1 MNDQHDDRDVA
12 ELEWRARD
20 AFKDSV
26 DDLDSATLSRLN
38 RSRQRALALAASR
51 RDRTGWRWK
60 VWAPA
65 GALAAGVLAAVLFMQ
80 SPTRTGLPA
89 QVAATGTGIDVQQ
102 DPLELLTAGE
112 DLDLAAEADLEFY
125 AWVELETAG
134 DDDGVG

>member
-1 MNDQHDDRDVA
+1 MNDQHDDHDAA
-12 ELEWRARD
+12 ELERRARE

-26 DDLDSATLSRLN
+26 DGLDSATLSRLN
-38 RSRQRALALAASR
+38 RSRQLALAAAAG

-65 GALAAGVLAAVLFMQ
+65 GALAAGVLAAALLLQ

-89 QVAATGTGIDVQQ
+89 PVAATASSTDVQQ